1 MWDNTVIT
9 DAGVELIKN
18 TMSGNN
24 ITITAVKS
32 GTGKVSTDLLR
43 KQTAVTGVKQSGTV
57 QSIKND
63 GNTIAVSVLF
73 ENTGL
78 EKGYTMNQIGIYA
91 KSGQTE
97 ILFAIAQDAVGKEIP
112 NESSMPYYS
121 LISNFNFSFSS
132 DLNITSEV
140 DPIGYV
146 TLESFSEHKNNT
158 SNPHNVTKAQIGLDN
173 VENVKVNDHA
183 VTFSD
188 TNTLQTISSGEKA
201 SSAFSKIKLA
211 ITKLINHL
219 NSKENPHEVT
229 KKQIGLENVEDKSS
243 DMIREEL
250 TSENVEK
257 ALGYIAA
264 NEKNESTIPYGNTKY
279 KMILVGTTVR
289 TKTDGYA
296 YTGQISYSNENIKK
310 TVEKNGCKWNY
321 NTKILAFSEDSGGLK
336 IDTSAITNESSS
348 NYGQVQFRVYNADG
362 TFHSDQSSDYANTA
376 ITMIIF
382 AEQEG

>member
-43 KQTAVTGVKQSGTV
+43 KQTVVTGVKQSGTV

-73 ENTGL
+73 ENAGL

-97 ILFAIAQDAVGKEIP
+97 ILFAITQDAVGKEIP

-121 LISNFNFSFSS
+121 LVSNFNFAFSS

-146 TLESFSEHKNNT
+146 TLESFSEHKSNT
-158 SNPHNVTKAQIGLDN
+158 SNPHGVTKAQVGLEN

-188 TNTLQTISSGEKA
+188 INNLQTISSGEKA
-201 SSAFSKIKLA
+201 SSVFPKIKLA
-211 ITKLINHL
+211 ITKLLNHL
-219 NSKENPHEVT
+219 NSKENPHGVT
-229 KKQIGLENVEDKSS
+229 KAQVGLTNVEDKSS
-243 DMIREEL
+243 QTIRNEL
-250 TSENVEK
+250 TADNVTKALNYEPVSKKDVVIIEHTNVNEGSNTVGSQTSILLSRYKISDFENV
-257 ALGYIAA
+257 ALLSAMYCIDNDKEFVEFGHKDNAHKGIKESWASLLTDTGKIVYGYSC
-264 NEKNESTIPYGNTKY
+264 ESGAVKSI
-279 KMILVGTTVR
+279 TVR
-289 TKTDGYA
+289 FA
-296 YTGQISYSNENIKK
+296 IM
-310 TVEKNGCKWNY
+310 KNVSR
-321 NTKILAFSEDSGGLK
+321 LED
-336 IDTSAITNESSS
+336 
-348 NYGQVQFRVYNADG
+348 
-362 TFHSDQSSDYANTA
+362 
-376 ITMIIF
+376 
-382 AEQEG
+382 